1 MAKGNPNDDSR
12 KLNFVARVYD
22 PDATEDPTYG
32 KYRPVYIAPEATST
46 VLGDVYLSDATDGEE
61 TAATGVTAATPA
73 AVKKVQDNANNKLDK
88 TTSSAQSVK
97 SNVTFNGALTANQG
111 ITVPS
116 GQFFKGN
123 LQGNASTASALTPGA
138 GIAVKIGSAAASSAV
153 NFTGKGAI
161 TINVNEVDASTVKVG
176 TLPLSVI
183 PQGALERVVSY
194 ESVQAAI
201 SAWSSAGSNEKPF
214 DIGDTIRVTGVT
226 PNVMYSVVGSPG
238 SSSSYVEYAAGTATN
253 ALNAEEAEHAVD
265 ADHADVATK
274 LGTTT
279 VGSGVKPI
287 YLNSGTATASTSTVG
302 SNTKPIYMTN
312 GALTASTAD
321 IGSSTK
327 PMYML
332 DGALTA
338 ASSTVGASNRPVYMN
353 AGTITQI
360 GFTIDKSVPADA
372 KFTDTTYSV
381 FKGATESAVGST
393 GLVPAPAA
401 GNNLKFL
408 RGDGTWQVAGE
419 VTGVKGNAEGTY
431 RVGNVN
437 LTPANLGALALS
449 GGTLTGNLSSRQIA
463 PSANNTY
470 TLGTSSLKWSNVYAT
485 TFTGNLTGN
494 VTGSLS
500 GNATTAT
507 TANRLNKTL
516 NLTGNVTGS
525 VSLNADGTANLATTI
540 ADKAV
545 TNGKLADDVG
555 TVYIGADEPTEAHV
569 KIWVKI

>member
-12 KLNFVARVYD
+12 KLNFVARIYD
-22 PDATEDPTYG
+22 PEATEDPKYG
-32 KYRPVYIAPEATST
+32 KYRPVYIAPEATSS
-46 VLGDVYLSDATDGEE
+46 VLGDVYLSDAVDGTE
-61 TAATGVTAATPA
+61 TAATGVTAATPT

-88 TTSSAQSVK
+88 TTSSAQTVK
-97 SNVTFNGALTANQG
+97 SNVTFSGALTANSG

-116 GQFFKGN
+116 GQYFKGN

-138 GIAVKIGSAAASSAV
+138 GIAVKIGNATASSSV
-153 NFTGKGAI
+153 NFKGNSAI
-161 TINVNEVDASTVKVG
+161 TITVNEVDASKVTVG

-194 ESVQAAI
+194 SSISAAV
-201 SAWSSAGSNEKPF
+201 SAWSGAASGSKPF

-226 PNVMYSVVGSPG
+226 PNVMYSVIGDPSNT
-238 SSSSYVEYAAGTATN
+238 SNYVEYAAGTATN
-253 ALNAEEAEHAVD
+253 ALNAEEAEHATSSD
-265 ADHADVATK
+265 TANVATK
-274 LGTTT
+274 LGTSTI
-279 VGSGVKPI
+279 GSGVKPI
-287 YLNSGTATASTSTVG
+287 YLNGGSPTASNSTVG
-302 SNTKPIYMTN
+302 SNTKPIYLT
-312 GALTASTAD
+312 GGTLTASTAN
-321 IGSSTK
+321 IGSGIRLI
-327 PMYML
+327 YMA
-332 DGALTA
+332 DGVLTQS
-338 ASSTVGASNRPVYMN
+338 SSTIGATNRPVYLN
-353 AGTITQI
+353 NGNITQI
-360 GFTIDKSVPADA
+360 NYTIDKSVPSNAV
-372 KFTDTTYSV
+372 FTDTTYSV
-381 FKGATESAVGST
+381 FKGATASAAGST

-419 VTGVKGNAEGTY
+419 VTGVKGNAESTY

-437 LTPANLGALALS
+437 ITPANIGALALT

-485 TFTGNLTGN
+485 TFTG
-494 VTGSLS
+494 SLS

-525 VSLNADGTANLATTI
+525 VNLNADGTANLATTI

-555 TVYIGADEPTEAHV
+555 TVYVGAEEPTEAHV

>member
-46 VLGDVYLSDATDGEE
+46 VLGDVYLSDATDGGE

-88 TTSSAQSVK
+88 TTSTAQSVK
-97 SNVTFNGALTANQG
+97 SDVTFNGALTANQG

-123 LQGNASTASALTPGA
+123 LQGNASTASKLTPGA
-138 GIAVKIGSAAASSAV
+138 GIAVKVGAAEAS
-153 NFTGKGAI
+153 NPTTFTGRGNI
-161 TINVNEVDASTVKVG
+161 TIQVDQVDASKVTVG

-201 SAWSSAGSNEKPF
+201 SAWTSAGSNAKPF

-253 ALNAEEAEHAVD
+253 ALNAEEAEHAAD

-287 YLNSGTATASTSTVG
+287 YLNNGTATASDSTVG

-312 GALTASTAD
+312 GTLTASTAD

-353 AGTITQI
+353 DGTITQI

-381 FKGATESAVGST
+381 FKGATTSSAGST

-419 VTGVKGNAEGTY
+419 VTGVKGNAENSY

-437 LTPANLGALALS
+437 LTPANIGALALS
-449 GGTLTGNLSSRQIA
+449 GGILTGNLASRRVA
-463 PSANNTY
+463 PSVNNTY

-500 GNATTAT
+500 GNAATAT
-507 TANRLNKTL
+507 TAKRLNKTL

-525 VSLNADGTANLATTI
+525 VNLNADGTANLATTI

>member
-46 VLGDVYLSDATDGEE
+46 VLGDVYLSDATDGTES
-61 TAATGVTAATPA
+61 AATGVTAATPA

-88 TTSSAQSVK
+88 TTSAAQSVK
-97 SNVTFNGALTANQG
+97 SDVTFNGALTANQG

-123 LQGNASTASALTPGA
+123 LQGNASTASQLTPGA
-138 GIAVKIGSAAASSAV
+138 GIAVKVGAAEAS
-153 NFTGKGAI
+153 NPTTFTGKGNI
-161 TINVNEVDASTVKVG
+161 TIQVDQVDASKVTVG
-176 TLPLSVI
+176 TLPLNVI

-201 SAWSSAGSNEKPF
+201 SAWTSAGSNAKPF

-253 ALNAEEAEHAVD
+253 ALNAEEAEHAAD

-287 YLNSGTATASTSTVG
+287 YLNNGTATASASTVG
-302 SNTKPIYMTN
+302 SNVKPIYMTN
-312 GALTASTAD
+312 GTLTASNAD
-321 IGSSTK
+321 IGSNAK
-327 PMYML
+327 PIYMV
-332 DGALTA
+332 DGTLTA
-338 ASSTVGASNRPVYMN
+338 MSSNVGATNRPVYIK
-353 AGTITQI
+353 AGAITQL

-381 FKGATESAVGST
+381 FKGATTSSAGST

-419 VTGVKGNAEGTY
+419 VTGVKGNAEGSY

-437 LTPANLGALALS
+437 LTPANIGALALS

-470 TLGTSSLKWSNVYAT
+470 TLGTSSLKWRNIYAT

-525 VSLNADGTANLATTI
+525 VNLNADGTANLATTI

-555 TVYIGADEPTEAHV
+555 TVYIGAEEPTETHV

>member
-46 VLGDVYLSDATDGEE
+46 VLGDVYLSDATDGAE

-88 TTSSAQSVK
+88 TTRTAQSVT
-97 SNVTFNGALTANQG
+97 SDVTFNGVLTANQG

-123 LQGNASTASALTPGA
+123 LQGNASTASKLTPGA
-138 GIAVKIGSAAASSAV
+138 GIAVKVGTAEAS
-153 NFTGKGAI
+153 NPTTFTGKGNI
-161 TINVNEVDASTVKVG
+161 TIQVDQIDASKVTVG
-176 TLPLSVI
+176 TLPLNVI

-194 ESVQAAI
+194 KSVQAAI
-201 SAWSSAGSNEKPF
+201 SAWTSAGSNAKPF

-226 PNVMYSVVGSPG
+226 PNVMYSVIGSPG

-253 ALNAEEAEHAVD
+253 ALNAEEAEHAAD

-279 VGSGVKPI
+279 IGSGVKPI
-287 YLNSGTATASTSTVG
+287 YLNNGTATASASTVG
-302 SNTKPIYMTN
+302 SNVKPIYMTN
-312 GALTASTAD
+312 GTLTASSAD
-321 IGSSTK
+321 IGSNIK
-327 PMYML
+327 PIYML
-332 DGALTA
+332 DGTLTA
-338 ASSTVGASNRPVYMN
+338 ISSNVGATNRPVYIK
-353 AGTITQI
+353 AGAITQLD
-360 GFTIDKSVPADA
+360 FTIDKSVPADA

-381 FKGATESAVGST
+381 FKGATASSAGST

-419 VTGVKGNAEGTY
+419 VTGVKGNAEGSY

-437 LTPANLGALALS
+437 LTPANIGALALS
-449 GGTLTGNLSSRQIA
+449 GGTLTGNLASRRIA

-470 TLGTSSLKWSNVYAT
+470 TLGTTSLKWSNVYAT

-525 VSLNADGTANLATTI
+525 VILNADGTANLATTI

-555 TVYIGADEPTEAHV
+555 TVYIGANEPTEAHV

>member
-46 VLGDVYLSDATDGEE
+46 ILGDVYLSDATDGGE

-88 TTSSAQSVK
+88 TTRSAQSVT
-97 SNVTFNGALTANQG
+97 SDVTFNGVLTANQG

-138 GIAVKIGSAAASSAV
+138 GIAVKVGTAEAS
-153 NFTGKGAI
+153 NPTTFTGKGNI
-161 TINVNEVDASTVKVG
+161 TIQVDQVDASKVTVG
-176 TLPLSVI
+176 TLPLNVI

-201 SAWSSAGSNEKPF
+201 TAWTSAGSNAKPF

-253 ALNAEEAEHAVD
+253 ALNAEEAEHAAD

-287 YLNSGTATASTSTVG
+287 YLNNGTATASASTVG

-312 GALTASTAD
+312 GTLTASNAD

-332 DGALTA
+332 DGVLTA

-353 AGTITQI
+353 AGNIAQI

-381 FKGATESAVGST
+381 FKGATASSAGST
-393 GLVPAPAA
+393 GLVPAPSA

-419 VTGVKGNAEGTY
+419 VTGVKGNAEGSY

-437 LTPANLGALALS
+437 LTPANIGALALS
-449 GGTLTGNLSSRQIA
+449 GGTLTGNLASREIA

-525 VSLNADGTANLATTI
+525 VNLNADGTANLATTI

-555 TVYIGADEPTEAHV
+555 TVYIGTEEPTEAHV

>member
-46 VLGDVYLSDATDGEE
+46 VLGDVYLSDATDGGE

-97 SNVTFNGALTANQG
+97 SDVTFNGAITANQG
-111 ITVPS
+111 IAVPS

-123 LQGNASTASALTPGA
+123 LQGNASTASQLTPGA
-138 GIAVKIGSAAASSAV
+138 GIAVKVGAAEAS
-153 NFTGKGAI
+153 NPTTFTGKGNI
-161 TINVNEVDASTVKVG
+161 TIQVDQVDASKVTVG

-201 SAWSSAGSNEKPF
+201 SAWTSAGSNAKPF

-238 SSSSYVEYAAGTATN
+238 SSSSYVEYAAGTATK
-253 ALNAEEAEHAVD
+253 ALNAEEAEHAAD

-287 YLNSGTATASTSTVG
+287 YLNSGTATASASTVG

-327 PMYML
+327 PIYML
-332 DGALTA
+332 DGVLTA

-353 AGTITQI
+353 AGNIAQI

-381 FKGATESAVGST
+381 FKGASASSAGST

-419 VTGVKGNAEGTY
+419 VTGVKGNAEGSY

-437 LTPANLGALALS
+437 LTPANIGALALS
-449 GGTLTGNLSSRQIA
+449 GGILTGNLASRQVA

-525 VSLNADGTANLATTI
+525 VNLNADGTANLATTI

-555 TVYIGADEPTEAHV
+555 TVYIGANEPTEAHV